1 MRTVREKSARWN
13 KSSHLLRFYMKIS
26 MLLSFIQLA
35 SKLSVAPTNGTRS
48 VLWTKLIEYTVSP
61 PVSLPELEKVLLVF
75 VFSYADFSGS
85 DIILPY
91 CRIQT
96 RILNSGRWY
105 LQRAHRRPFTSIHL
119 SLVATSAF

>member
-1 MRTVREKSARWN
+1 
-13 KSSHLLRFYMKIS
+13 MKIS

-35 SKLSVAPTNGTRS
+35 SKPSVAPTNGTRS

-75 VFSYADFSGS
+75 VFSYKPKADFSGS

-96 RILNSGRWY
+96 RILDPGRWY
-105 LQRAHRRPFTSIHL
+105 LQR
-119 SLVATSAF
+119 VAPEYALQGFE